1 MCVALH
7 VAARAMSA
15 QYRPLLEDLGVTYPQ
30 YLVLLALWDEKRCSV
45 SRLGQRLSLDSG
57 TLSPLLKRL
66 ESAGLI
72 TRKRNSHDERSVII
86 GLTGA
91 GRGLR
96 AGAGR
101 IDTALCAALDM
112 TAVDQ
117 ANLVDRLHALNDR
130 LNQAES
136 TSTGQ
141 HQNPGTDRPASL
153 TCAVK
158 PL

>member
-1 MCVALH
+1 
-7 VAARAMSA
+7 MSA

-30 YLVLLALWDEKRCSV
+30 YLVLLALSDEKRCSV
-45 SRLGQRLSLDSG
+45 SRLGQRLSLDFG

-66 ESAGLI
+66 ESAGPI
-72 TRKRNSHDERSVII
+72 TRNPHDDRSVII

-112 TAVDQ
+112 TAAEQ
-117 ANLVDRLHALNDR
+117 ANLVGQLHALIDR
-130 LNQAES
+130 LDQIKS